1 MSRDKEKTMEE
12 NTQIEQSLD
21 LDEEQLQAIN
31 GGVGSE
37 ETLKAIA
44 HHQAQASSWSDVH
57 AQKLREGSPEFAQ
70 AALSLAAEHANIA
83 EGLQKSHEQFQQLVA
98 STPPKPKS
106 NLLNCFGCFR

>member
-1 MSRDKEKTMEE
+1 MEE

-21 LDEEQLQAIN
+21 LDEGQLQAIN
-31 GGVGSE
+31 GGIGSE

-44 HHQAQASSWSDVH
+44 HHQAQASHWSDVH
-57 AQKLREGSPEFAQ
+57 AQKLRERSPEGPEFAQ

-98 STPPKPKS
+98 STPSKPKS